1 MGVAVL
7 FCRNVLNN
15 LFPFCVSTVICETL
29 SEEESRG
36 LEGHVG
42 LLFPTG
48 KSTKKRPPPASYKK
62 QVVAGNF
69 ITRAGPAL
77 KQ

>member
-29 SEEESRG
+29 SEKESRG

-42 LLFPTG
+42 VLFPMG
-48 KSTKKRPPPASYKK
+48 KSTKKSPP
-62 QVVAGNF
+62 Q
-69 ITRAGPAL
+69 GPIKSRL
-77 KQ
+77 WREIL